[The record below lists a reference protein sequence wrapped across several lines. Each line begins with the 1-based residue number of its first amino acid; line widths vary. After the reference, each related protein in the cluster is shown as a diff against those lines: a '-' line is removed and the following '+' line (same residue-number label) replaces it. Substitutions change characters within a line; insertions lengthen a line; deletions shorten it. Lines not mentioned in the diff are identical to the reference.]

1 MIEKTKFP
9 LFSDKFHAG
18 KYEHVWLTVPL
29 AKIRTIPQI
38 NRNFPKF
45 HNSDLDF
52 QKSYVDFQKIEV
64 EETHK
69 KKEYKNIPFRGDSD
83 TFSCRVESDTES
95 MIFRAHPTMLTWIS
109 QKSD

>member
-69 KKEYKNIPFRGDSD
+69 KKNTKTYLSAAI
-83 TFSCRVESDTES
+83 
-95 MIFRAHPTMLTWIS
+95 LTRFLVVWSLI
-109 QKSD
+109 QNL